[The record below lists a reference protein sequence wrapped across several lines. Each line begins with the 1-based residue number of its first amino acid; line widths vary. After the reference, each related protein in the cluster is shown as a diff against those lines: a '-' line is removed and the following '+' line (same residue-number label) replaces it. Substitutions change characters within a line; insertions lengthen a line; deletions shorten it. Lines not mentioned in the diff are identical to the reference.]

1 MRRLTL
7 IQLTKQSIKY
17 GNEKAKA
24 FNITFSPG
32 HGGSRAGG
40 MMAGNMGGGMMV
52 GQSGGMMVG
61 QPVGFNA
68 GQPGMAVQLSGNRA
82 GQLQYGIPI

>member
-52 GQSGGMMVG
+52 GQ
-61 QPVGFNA
+61 PVGFNA